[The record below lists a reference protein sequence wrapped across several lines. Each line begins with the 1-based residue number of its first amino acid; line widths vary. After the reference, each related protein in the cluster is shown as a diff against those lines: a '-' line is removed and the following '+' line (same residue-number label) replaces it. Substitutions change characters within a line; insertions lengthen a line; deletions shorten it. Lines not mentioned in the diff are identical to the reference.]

1 DGAGVGSEVTVMRG
15 GLSPQL
21 ARQVMAARRQIMV
34 QKIAEMEGEI
44 AAAMR
49 RLEDLLRDARH
60 VLVLAPIAPKTRED
74 VRGAAVRLD
83 AGIRWLRRDVW
94 RLKCHRD
101 ILAMD
106 VRVDGVEVRELMAA
120 GTGQQSLA
128 SPAMAAAGP
137 ESARKERAPSLPR
150 LASRSGA
157 LLTAARSP
165 PQSPNSPSRSVG
177 RSDRPSTTESI
188 ETFMG
193 TDVFQTPPESALD
206 PTHRESYR
214 LPPLQLNVQQQQQQR
229 TDEHRASVSSAL
241 LSVSSAGGPGGS
253 LSHASSTSSVRPA
266 HTRGAESWAEIPSP
280 GTREGPI
287 PPTPTAE
294 EREVALLART
304 TTLASGMEFDGAAT
318 VPVPAMPDGKQRS
331 SVRRSLQKT
340 LREAHAQVPGSG
352 AVHRHRKGRESE
364 GTIRSSGGGPGGV
377 GGGSGEGD
385 EAADGTPSLQRE
397 KGRFILHG
405 KQASVIQF
413 GGEWPNERM
422 KMRREAWRQSSQS
435 PTEELTPRQGAGGGG
450 GGGRGWEGG
459 EMGTPSTMRG
469 GEESDG
475 LAPESALRED
485 AEAAEAFATAGSRG
499 GRPGSGASGEGEG
512 GLAYFDLSPAWDP
525 ESGTR
530 QTAFALAPAQS
541 HDAGAFGADPEMA
554 KRTPV
559 LAPQRGSLVPSDAG
573 TLESSDREDFSLGP
587 RDNRRTALGLP
598 APAKGTMEPEGLG
611 SARADDGAM
620 AEVGAE
626 RGGLAEDPDGES
638 MIMAPIGDEELR
650 RISRQAQTVGVA
662 ERVDAQ

>member
-44 AAAMR
+44 AGAMR

-106 VRVDGVEVRELMAA
+106 VRVDGVEVRELVVAA
-120 GTGQQSLA
+120 SQQTT
-128 SPAMAAAGP
+128 AAATTVTAGA

-150 LASRSGA
+150 LASRSSA
-157 LLTAARSP
+157 LPTAARCP

-206 PTHRESYR
+206 PAHRENYR
-214 LPPLQLNVQQQQQQR
+214 LPPLQLNVQQQQQQQQQR
-229 TDEHRASVSSAL
+229 ADEHRASVSSAL

-266 HTRGAESWAEIPSP
+266 HTRGAESWAEAPSP

-294 EREVALLART
+294 EREVELLART
-304 TTLASGMEFDGAAT
+304 TTRASGMEFDGAAA
-318 VPVPAMPDGKQRS
+318 VPVPATPDGKQRS

-499 GRPGSGASGEGEG
+499 GRPGSGASEEGEEG

-541 HDAGAFGADPEMA
+541 HDAGAFGSDREPG

-587 RDNRRTALGLP
+587 RDNRRTA
-598 APAKGTMEPEGLG
+598 PAKGTTGPEGLG
-611 SARADDGAM
+611 SAGADDAL
-620 AEVGAE
+620 AEAGAE
-626 RGGLAEDPDGES
+626 REGLAEDPDDES
-638 MIMAPIGDEELR
+638 MITGPIEDEELR
-650 RISRQAQTVGVA
+650 RISRQAQTIGA
-662 ERVDAQ
+662 A